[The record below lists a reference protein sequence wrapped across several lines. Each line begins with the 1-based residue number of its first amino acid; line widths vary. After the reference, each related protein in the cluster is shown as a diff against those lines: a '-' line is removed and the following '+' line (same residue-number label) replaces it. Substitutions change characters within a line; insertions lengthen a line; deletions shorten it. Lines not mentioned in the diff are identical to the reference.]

1 LTGQTDLYF
10 NKVGGQ
16 DLSPE
21 FKDLVVALFAYDPE
35 KRPTIEQIRSHPW
48 MSKPGFVMENA
59 R

>member
-16 DLSPE
+16 DLSQE
-21 FKDLVVALFAYDPE
+21 FKDLMVALFAYDPE

-48 MSKPGFVMENA
+48 MSKPDFAMENA